1 MKFSMDGFRDQLSND
16 TRALK
21 EIVGAVIRG
30 EHYDEK
36 DLVEAVNEVI
46 TKSNVLNCVY
56 QEGDPLFNDMS
67 EVSVEPIEI

>member
-36 DLVEAVNEVI
+36 DLVI